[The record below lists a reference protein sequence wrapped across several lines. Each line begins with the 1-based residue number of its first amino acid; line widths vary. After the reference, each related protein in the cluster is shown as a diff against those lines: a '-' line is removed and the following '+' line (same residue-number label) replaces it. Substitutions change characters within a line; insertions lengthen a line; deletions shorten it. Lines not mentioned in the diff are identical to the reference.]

1 MAVVIK
7 EKGEAV
13 ESLGRRAV
21 PKVLLKITRSGRWRA
36 SKSKFSD
43 QSIPLDPFRIL
54 TNALVC
60 PLGRNN

>member
-21 PKVLLKITRSGRWRA
+21 PKVPLKITRSGRWRA
-36 SKSKFSD
+36 SKSKFSE
-43 QSIPLDPFRIL
+43 QSIPLAPLRIL
-54 TNALVC
+54 TRELAFPV
-60 PLGRNN
+60 GRDN